1 MRYSIEPRE
10 RKYVKTLMDTTIKTG
25 KDAVKTASKRIAQKT
40 AEATRDLYGNKI
52 ADKIN
57 SVNKPKNK
65 GRKR

>member
-25 KDAVKTASKRIAQKT
+25 KDAVKTASKRIEQKT

-57 SVNKPKNK
+57 SVNKSKNK